1 MLQRC
6 WLILV
11 PQVHARLIETCIKL
25 GPLVV
30 FEVEVKVEQ
39 TKVLVIFER
48 ELCDKCWL
56 HRLLDRSDE
65 FRCETFQSVTFFYK
79 PVT

>member
-11 PQVHARLIETCIKL
+11 SQVHARLIETCIKL
-25 GPLVV
+25 SPLVV

-39 TKVLVIFER
+39 SKILVIVER
-48 ELCDKCWL
+48 ELRDKGWF
-56 HRLLDRSDE
+56 HRLLDRSHE
-65 FRCETFQSVTFFYK
+65 FCCETFQSVTFFYM